1 MQIMENKPLLSI
13 AIATKNRDKYCLSA
27 VESILSL
34 PDKNIQIVV
43 QDNSDVQQL
52 DNLLQPFINDSRL
65 IYNYTPP
72 PFSSIDNFN
81 AALELVTGEY
91 VCLIGDD
98 DGINP
103 EIIVASQWAKDNS
116 IDALVGNINANYR
129 WDDTGAP
136 DTFFTKM
143 TGSTLSILG
152 FKGEAKEV
160 NIETSFNQLLEN
172 GCTNYLDYLFPKL
185 YHGIVKM
192 SVLDKIKSNT
202 GQYLKGLSPDIYSA
216 ISIACN
222 INKLIYIDYPLTIPG
237 VCGQST
243 SISEGQKK
251 DHSKRIEDAPHLR
264 DRGDYKWSKEVPRI
278 YCVQTIW
285 ADSGFAALREMNR
298 WDLIEKFNKYN
309 LYANILI
316 ADPSLESLL
325 QEKISE
331 DINEGNFNDQ
341 KFKKSIKQLK
351 YKSFVVRGK
360 RRLAIIIKLKELRHV
375 TGLPDMLKAMNYLT
389 EFLSM
394 KKIDMVKNLNKA
406 LSK

>member
-1 MQIMENKPLLSI
+1 MENKPLLTI

-34 PDKNIQIVV
+34 PDQNIQVVV

-52 DNLLQPFINDSRL
+52 DNLLQPYRSDSRL
-65 IYNYTPP
+65 VYNYTPP

-103 EIIVASQWAKDNS
+103 EILVAAQWAKDHN

-129 WDDTGAP
+129 WNDTGAP

-152 FKGEAKEV
+152 FTGKAKQV
-160 NIETSFNQLLEN
+160 NLEESFDQLMEN
-172 GCTNYLDYLFPKL
+172 GCTNYLDFHFPKL
-185 YHGIVKM
+185 YHGIIKM
-192 SVLDKIKSNT
+192 DVLNKIKRET
-202 GQYLKGLSPDIYSA
+202 GKYLKGLSPDIYSA
-216 ISIACN
+216 VSIACN
-222 INKLIYIDYPLTIPG
+222 IDKLIYIDYPLTIPG

-251 DHSKRIEDAPHLR
+251 DHSKRLEDAPHFR
-264 DRGDYKWSKEVPRI
+264 DRGDYQWAPEVPRI

-285 ADSGFAALREMNR
+285 ADSGFAALREMKR
-298 WDLIEKFNKYN
+298 FDLIKKFNKYS
-309 LYANILI
+309 LYAKILH
-316 ADPSLESLL
+316 ADPSLSSLL
-325 QEKISE
+325 QERINE
-331 DINEGNFNDQ
+331 DITNGNFDEAYFQ
-341 KFKKSIKQLK
+341 KKVKSVKLKDFKR
-351 YKSFVVRGK
+351 RGLQ
-360 RRLAIIIKLKELRHV
+360 RLAIILKIKELKHV
-375 TGLPDMLKAMNYLT
+375 TELGDIHKAMNYLT
-389 EFLSM
+389 EYL
-394 KKIDMVKNLNKA
+394 KKKNIKFIEILNKEI
-406 LSK
+406 K

>member
-1 MQIMENKPLLSI
+1 MTIQPLLSI

-34 PDKNIQIVV
+34 PNNNIQVVV
-43 QDNSDVQQL
+43 QDNSDVQVLNQL
-52 DNLLQPFINDSRL
+52 LKPYLDDVRL

-103 EIIVASQWAKDNS
+103 EILVATQWAKDNN

-129 WDDTGAP
+129 WNDTGAP

-152 FKGEAKEV
+152 FNGKAELV
-160 NIETSFNQLLEN
+160 NIEDSFNQLMQN
-172 GCTNYLDYLFPKL
+172 GCTNYLDFAFPKL

-192 SVLDKIKSNT
+192 DVLNKIKTET
-202 GQYLKGLSPDIYSA
+202 GKYLKGLSPDIYSA

-222 INKLIYIDYPLTIPG
+222 IDKLILIDYPLTIPG

-251 DHSKRIEDAPHLR
+251 EHSKRVEDAPHFR
-264 DRGDYKWSKEVPRI
+264 DRGNYEWSVQVPRI

-285 ADSGFAALREMNR
+285 ADSGFAALREMKR
-298 WDLIEKFNKYN
+298 DDLIKKFNKYS
-309 LYANILI
+309 LYAKILQ
-316 ADPSLESLL
+316 ADPSLVELL
-325 QEKISE
+325 NEKIALDRTE
-331 DINEGNFNDQ
+331 NTFNDQ
-341 KFKKSIKQLK
+341 LFEKTRKEVKWNDLSI
-351 YKSFVVRGK
+351 RGK
-360 RRLAIIIKLKELRHV
+360 RRLAIILKLKELKHI
-375 TGLPDMLKAMNYLT
+375 TGLHDMHKAMNYLT
-389 EFLSM
+389 NYLQS
-394 KKIDMVKNLNKA
+394 KNINIIQNLNKVNH
-406 LSK
+406 K